1 MEGSCHPTFPTF
13 SPHFSDIFFPF
24 ASFSSFFAGTP
35 FHDLSR
41 SGPASRPGQEQ
52 RRREQQEQQR
62 TLQTSVFSQEMWFK
76 RTVVQPKN
84 HELVMKCHEMSWITN
99 IIQYIYD
106 YWSASNNIFILVKMF
121 IKNQIPRLP
130 RLHDGCEWISIISRY
145 LRYLDW
151 LTQAHPNL
159 IRSLG
164 KWNLPI
170 WVSLWPA
177 GKPRKR
183 RKPDASPSLECGS
196 GSVWSSWTGISSRY
210 PWVHVKEPA
219 GPGILSVN
227 FAKRSSTNVAQ
238 IFLVWC
244 RKPGW
249 RNFLRLPD
257 LASWKIWRTVQICMV
272 ENMISCRFSL
282 GYNPDMVAQGGRR
295 TPFGHR
301 RKTAREARS
310 EGGRACEASRGKL
323 IHPRRVLKPKKRSH
337 FSLSFKGINDDI
349 YWLAFS
355 TFSLVW

>member
-1 MEGSCHPTFPTF
+1 
-13 SPHFSDIFFPF
+13 
-24 ASFSSFFAGTP
+24 
-35 FHDLSR
+35 
-41 SGPASRPGQEQ
+41 
-52 RRREQQEQQR
+52 
-62 TLQTSVFSQEMWFK
+62 
-76 RTVVQPKN
+76 
-84 HELVMKCHEMSWITN
+84 
-99 IIQYIYD
+99 
-106 YWSASNNIFILVKMF
+106 MF

-210 PWVHVKEPA
+210 TWVHVKEPA

-272 ENMISCRFSL
+272 ENMISCRFFPQIQPRHGRSGRKKNAVWPSKKNGERSSKRRWKGLRSL
-282 GYNPDMVAQGGRR
+282 
-295 TPFGHR
+295 
-301 RKTAREARS
+301 K
-310 EGGRACEASRGKL
+310 GK
-323 IHPRRVLKPKKRSH
+323 IDSSKKG
-337 FSLSFKGINDDI
+337 FE
-349 YWLAFS
+349 
-355 TFSLVW
+355 T

>member
-1 MEGSCHPTFPTF
+1 
-13 SPHFSDIFFPF
+13 
-24 ASFSSFFAGTP
+24 
-35 FHDLSR
+35 
-41 SGPASRPGQEQ
+41 
-52 RRREQQEQQR
+52 
-62 TLQTSVFSQEMWFK
+62 
-76 RTVVQPKN
+76 
-84 HELVMKCHEMSWITN
+84 
-99 IIQYIYD
+99 
-106 YWSASNNIFILVKMF
+106 MF

-210 PWVHVKEPA
+210 TWVHVKEPA

-282 GYNPDMVAQGGRR
+282 RYNPDMVAQGGRR